1 MRGRRHK
8 LQVSTFP
15 FLAVLLCAMG
25 SLILILL
32 VMDRKAHRAALNRA
46 RQQAAKLAEESAR
59 GETERERIRV
69 RALAEQ
75 EKKRQDQHAKLT
87 DQQIELQLQMRK
99 VREQLREIA
108 ARLHYEQDTST
119 ELKHKVKNDRDRLH
133 EDEQLLL
140 ALRSRA
146 QQSENRSKESNQT
159 LHRMTVDLLRME
171 QALKDLKAA
180 QQQERKTFSVVPYH
194 GRRGENQRPI
204 YVECG
209 ADGVV
214 FHPERK
220 AMSVYSPW
228 SGSRGSPGGVRTEV
242 ERRIAKQRAKLANLP
257 GNKEIKPYLLLLVR
271 PAGVN
276 NYYLFQR
283 SLVGLDLKFGYEF
296 IDDDWVL
303 DFPTD
308 DEMPNAQ
315 PWMTATKPSTIP
327 PVSGTQTP
335 SIEPIPHPVS
345 TTLGGS
351 PGSGSASGVRGLQSH
366 LAGVGTEN
374 GQLGSSE
381 SPESQAGAR
390 GGTGVV
396 QSGTARGGGGP
407 GSYTPSGVAFSGT
420 NGGFVGGTGNANR
433 GGSQGGGGFVGNAAD
448 PSASRQSPST
458 QGAGEN
464 GLFPTFG
471 PGGNASRE
479 SGPAGAS
486 LGRGYGRGH
495 PSAMPPSQGGI
506 GNGGEGEGEYGQPG
520 LGSTTGGGG
529 YRGMAPGIPGGTGAG
544 SGYGSASSQA
554 GTPTGVASGP
564 FGGGVLGGQG
574 AIGGGMPGSAG
585 SGSGVPGSGVAG
597 GGMPGSAGSGSGVP
611 GSGVAGGGAPGMG
624 VPGSRGF
631 GGGTPGSGN
640 SREGVPG
647 NRVSDTGA
655 PGDGSS
661 NGGTT
666 ASGSPQGNNPSQFG
680 SMGARGNNNGMGSGA
695 PNSTGGGTV
704 GSEGA
709 AVLGSPVGGSG
720 ESSGNNQDGSFPDSP
735 GMSGEPNGTNGT
747 ARQMQS
753 TGGGSERV
761 IYIDPLT
768 GKQITPPPPASS
780 QTPTQP
786 PSEEPAGNRA
796 PPRARIYHG
805 TNNNSG
811 EGEGETGG
819 SQGDPMNGLAPPP
832 PPRST
837 PRRPI
842 VSQPAWIHGGRD
854 WTIYL
859 ECRRETIVLYPSQQV
874 FSLAEAIRPP
884 SDNSL
889 IKAIQKM
896 IDRRQG
902 GRRPGEP
909 PYHPQLCLL
918 VRAEHI
924 RTFLSLYPALDAL
937 PIPKTR
943 RNVDVDDDVIG
954 IVIGSVP

>member
-59 GETERERIRV
+59 GEAERERSRAQ
-69 RALAEQ
+69 ALAEQ
-75 EKKRQDQHAKLT
+75 EKKREDRHAKLT

-99 VREQLREIA
+99 VREQLQEIA

-119 ELKHKVKNDRDRLH
+119 ELKRKVRDKRDRLN
-133 EDEQLLL
+133 EDEQLLM

-146 QQSENRSKESNQT
+146 QQSENQSKESNQA

-171 QALKDLKAA
+171 QALRDLKAA

-209 ADGVV
+209 AEGVV

-228 SGSRGSPGGVRTEV
+228 SGSRGSPGGVRAEV

-257 GNKEIKPYLLLLVR
+257 GNKELKPYLLLLVR

-303 DFPTD
+303 DFPAD
-308 DEMPNAQ
+308 DEMPNVQ
-315 PWMTATKPSTIP
+315 PWMTATKTPTISP
-327 PVSGTQTP
+327 APIAQTP
-335 SIEPIPHPVS
+335 SNEPAPHPVS
-345 TTLGGS
+345 TASGGN

-366 LAGVGTEN
+366 LAGVGTGN
-374 GQLGSSE
+374 GQIGPPMSSE
-381 SPESQAGAR
+381 SRAGTR
-390 GGTGVV
+390 GGNGTTP
-396 QSGTARGGGGP
+396 SGAGRGSGGP
-407 GSYTPSGVAFSGT
+407 GSYPPSGVALSGA
-420 NGGFVGGTGNANR
+420 NGGFIGGTGNANR
-433 GGSQGGGGFVGNAAD
+433 AGSQGGSGFVGNVGD
-448 PSASRQSPST
+448 PSVSGQSPST
-458 QGAGEN
+458 QGTGEN
-464 GLFPTFG
+464 GLFPSFG
-471 PGGNASRE
+471 PGGNTSRE
-479 SGPAGAS
+479 SGVAGAAV
-486 LGRGYGRGH
+486 GRGHGRGH

-506 GNGGEGEGEYGQPG
+506 ENGGEGDGEYGPPG
-520 LGSTTGGGG
+520 SGSKIGGGG
-529 YRGMAPGIPGGTGAG
+529 FRGLASGITGGTGSG
-544 SGYGSASSQA
+544 SGYGSASSQP

-574 AIGGGMPGSAG
+574 TIGDGVPGSGG
-585 SGSGVPGSGVAG
+585 SGSGVPGTG
-597 GGMPGSAGSGSGVP
+597 G
-611 GSGVAGGGAPGMG
+611 AGGGATGVGAPGN
-624 VPGSRGF
+624 RGY
-631 GGGTPGSGN
+631 GNGTPGSGG
-640 SREGVPG
+640 SRGGVPSNG
-647 NRVSDTGA
+647 GSGTGA

-661 NGGTT
+661 NGGTS
-666 ASGSPQGNNPSQFG
+666 ASGSPQANNPGQFG
-680 SMGARGNNNGMGSGA
+680 SLGARGGNDGVGPGA
-695 PNSTGGGTV
+695 PNSMGGGTV

-709 AVLGSPVGGSG
+709 AVLGSPVAGSG
-720 ESSGNNQDGSFPDSP
+720 DSSGNDPGGSFPDSP
-735 GMSGEPNGTNGT
+735 GMSGEPNAPNGAT
-747 ARQMQS
+747 SQTKPA
-753 TGGGSERV
+753 GGGSERV

-768 GKQITPPPPASS
+768 GKQIIPPPPPPS
-780 QTPTQP
+780 QTASQP

-805 TNNNSG
+805 TNNNNSG

-819 SQGDPMNGLAPPP
+819 AQGDPMNGLAP

-859 ECRRETIVLYPSQQV
+859 ECRRDTIVLYPSQQA
-874 FSLAEAIRPP
+874 FSLADSIRPP

-889 IKAIQKM
+889 IKAIRKM

-918 VRAEHI
+918 VRPEHI